1 VRRRLRS
8 RKPPCIGV
16 IGSANAD
23 LVVRA
28 DHAPAPG
35 ENVLGDDLR
44 MIPGG
49 KGANQAVAVARL
61 GGRAR
66 FIGRVGRDSFGEMLL
81 ASLRAEGV
89 EIAGP
94 AAVADAPTG
103 VALIVVDRQG
113 QNSIVVAPGANR
125 RLMPADI
132 EALRPALETL
142 DAILMQ
148 LEIPIETVVHTIRL
162 ARKIGVPVVLD
173 AGPARQEEPPE
184 EVFRVAILSP
194 NEAEAG
200 ALLGCA
206 IRDLK
211 DAEEAAREM
220 LRRGAGAVAL
230 KLGAKGALLV
240 TEEESLHL
248 PAHQVKVVDTTA
260 AGDAFTA
267 ALAVYR
273 AEGKSLPEALRM
285 ANKAGALATTKLGAQ
300 PSMPTRAEIE
310 AMGDS

>member
-1 VRRRLRS
+1 VKRS
-8 RKPPCIGV
+8 MKPPRIAI
-16 IGSANAD
+16 IGSANVD
-23 LVVRA
+23 LVIRA
-28 DHAPAPG
+28 HHLPAPG
-35 ENVLGDDLR
+35 ENVFGDDLR

-81 ASLRAEGV
+81 ASLRAGGV
-89 EIAGP
+89 ETGGL
-94 AAVADAPTG
+94 AALADAPTG
-103 VALIVVDRQG
+103 VALIVIDRLG

-132 EALRPALETL
+132 QALRPALEKL

-162 ARKIGVPVVLD
+162 AREINVPVILD
-173 AGPARQEEPPE
+173 AGPARGQPPDE
-184 EVFRVAILSP
+184 LFRVAILSP

-211 DAEEAAREM
+211 DAEEAGREM
-220 LRRGAGAVAL
+220 LRRGAGAVVL
-230 KLGAKGALLV
+230 KLGSQGALLV
-240 TEEESLHL
+240 TEDECLHV
-248 PAHQVKVVDTTA
+248 PAHPVKVVDTTA

-273 AEGKSLPEALRM
+273 AEGLALPEAVRM

-300 PSMPTRAEIE
+300 PSMPTRAELD
-310 AMGDS
+310 AMGES

>member
-1 VRRRLRS
+1 M
-8 RKPPCIGV
+8 
-16 IGSANAD
+16 D

-28 DHAPAPG
+28 DHVPAPG
-35 ENVLGDDLR
+35 ENVLGGDFR

-66 FIGRVGRDSFGEMLL
+66 FIGKVGRDSFGEMLL
-81 ASLRAEGV
+81 ASLRGDGV
-89 EIAGP
+89 EIAGL

-103 VALIVVDRQG
+103 VALIVIDRNG

-132 EALRPALETL
+132 QALRPALERL

-162 ARKIGVPVVLD
+162 ARELNVPVILD
-173 AGPARQEEPPE
+173 AGPPCARPPD
-184 EVFRVAILSP
+184 EVFQVAILSP

-200 ALLGCA
+200 ALLGSA

-211 DAEEAAREM
+211 DAEEAGREM
-220 LRRGAGAVAL
+220 LRRGAGAAVL
-230 KLGAKGALLV
+230 KLGSNGALLV
-240 TEEESLHL
+240 SRGGM
-248 PAHQVKVVDTTA
+248 PARSRAPRPSRGHNRRRRRIHCGARRLSSGRAVPAGRRADGEQGRRAGGDEARRA
-260 AGDAFTA
+260 AFDADA
-267 ALAVYR
+267 KR
-273 AEGKSLPEALRM
+273 A
-285 ANKAGALATTKLGAQ
+285 
-300 PSMPTRAEIE
+300 
-310 AMGDS
+310 

>member
-1 VRRRLRS
+1 MTLRKM
-8 RKPPCIGV
+8 KPARIGV
-16 IGSANAD
+16 IGSANVD

-28 DHAPAPG
+28 HHMPAPG
-35 ENVLGDDLR
+35 ENVFGDDLR
-44 MIPGG
+44 MFPGG

-81 ASLRAEGV
+81 ASLRAAGV
-89 EIAGP
+89 ETDGL

-103 VALIVVDRQG
+103 VALIVIDRKG

-132 EALRPALETL
+132 EALRPALEKL

-162 ARKIGVPVVLD
+162 AREIHVPVILD
-173 AGPARQEEPPE
+173 AGPVRAQPPD
-184 EVFRVAILSP
+184 EVFRVAVLSP

-206 IRDLK
+206 IRDWK
-211 DAEEAAREM
+211 DAEEAGREM

-230 KLGAKGALLV
+230 KLGSRGALLV
-240 TEEESLHL
+240 TEEECLRV
-248 PAHQVKVVDTTA
+248 PAHPVKVVDTTA

-273 AEGKSLPEALRM
+273 AEGLALPEAVRM

-300 PSMPTRAEIE
+300 PSMPTRAELD
-310 AMGDS
+310 AMGES